1 MSDIGQLPPALRVPP
16 SLPGKGVGHGDPAP
30 QRKPDKEQQ
39 RQQEQRRK
47 RRQDD
52 DDVPTIDEYA

>member
-1 MSDIGQLPPALRVPP
+1 MSDIGQLPPAWRVPP
-16 SLPGKGVGHGDPAP
+16 SLPGKGAGQGDKA
-30 QRKPDKEQQ
+30 QQ
-39 RQQEQRRK
+39 RLQEQRRK